1 VTRRRRWRRR
11 EPRARPSRRAWRPP
25 CPPRTSA
32 ARRRDTGTSA
42 RSPSGSSGSPAGAP
56 AGGEDVPAA
65 PLMPGMDRMAGS
77 SMSPSEPNE
86 DRRTCPCVGGCATG
100 TVVPGGGYT
109 GCPCGVVSTV
119 PRSGDPT
126 GVAGASE
133 SVSNGPSPSDPPA
146 RESPSSPSFAFAPE
160 RGLNARLSL
169 SRTQDV
175 MPGPAPPAPPTR
187 KVAHASE
194 KVLSETD

>member
-1 VTRRRRWRRR
+1 M
-11 EPRARPSRRAWRPP
+11 EARMAAAM
-25 CPPRTSA
+25 SA
-32 ARRRDTGTSA
+32 SYLRCS
-42 RSPSGSSGSPAGAP
+42 SSGYRYVGPLAVGFVGFAGVAP

-65 PLMPGMDRMAGS
+65 PLTPGMDRMAGS

-119 PRSGDPT
+119 PGSGDPT

-187 KVAHASE
+187 KVAHAPR
-194 KVLSETD
+194 KFFPRLTDARVA

>member
-1 VTRRRRWRRR
+1 M
-11 EPRARPSRRAWRPP
+11 AAAM
-25 CPPRTSA
+25 SA
-32 ARRRDTGTSA
+32 SYLRCS
-42 RSPSGSSGSPAGAP
+42 SSGYRYVGPLAVGFVGFAGGAP

-65 PLMPGMDRMAGS
+65 PLTPGMDRMAGS

-100 TVVPGGGYT
+100 TVVPGSGYT

-133 SVSNGPSPSDPPA
+133 SVSNGPSPSDPSA
-146 RESPSSPSFAFAPE
+146 RESPSSPSLNRAPTSRRPPRGARTGRRRLLAALFRRHARQSVSE
-160 RGLNARLSL
+160 RTFSGRVPLSL
-169 SRTQDV
+169 SAERAARV
-175 MPGPAPPAPPTR
+175 RA
-187 KVAHASE
+187 
-194 KVLSETD
+194 